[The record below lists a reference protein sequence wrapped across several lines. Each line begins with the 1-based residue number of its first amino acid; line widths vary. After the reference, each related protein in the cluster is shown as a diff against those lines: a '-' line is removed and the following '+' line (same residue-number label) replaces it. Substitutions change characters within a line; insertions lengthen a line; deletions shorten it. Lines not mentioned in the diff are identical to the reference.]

1 MIILE
6 FTRAIHQLMYVRI
19 MSDSTRTAGL
29 GRVIAQV
36 LFIGF
41 SWRRPSEVQVRFEAE
56 NMEMRQVLL
65 IMRCFPVNYHSTNDP
80 N

>member
-6 FTRAIHQLMYVRI
+6 FTRVIQQPTYVTF

-41 SWRRPSEVQVRFEAE
+41 FWRRPSEAQVRFETK
-56 NMEMRQVLL
+56 NVEMGQV
-65 IMRCFPVNYHSTNDP
+65 F
-80 N
+80 